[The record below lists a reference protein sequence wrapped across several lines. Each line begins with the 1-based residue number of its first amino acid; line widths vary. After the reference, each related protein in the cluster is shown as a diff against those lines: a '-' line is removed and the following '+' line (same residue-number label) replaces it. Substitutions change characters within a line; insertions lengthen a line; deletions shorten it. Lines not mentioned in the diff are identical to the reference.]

1 MYRILNRKERGTM
14 SLNRKAHP
22 AYVIFLALMALM
34 GLGGLAL
41 LIWGSRHPAVVT
53 PLGMWLNL
61 ARWAVHG

>member
-1 MYRILNRKERGTM
+1 M

-41 LIWGSRHPAVVT
+41 LIWGSRHPAMAT
-53 PLGMWLNL
+53 PLRLWLDL